1 MSQDP
6 NQAADVEA
14 IVEAFQAS
22 DCTELHIRFPG
33 FELHLSTDGR
43 TGGAGERSSEQPSP
57 SFQPQAPSS
66 PAAAMASPPPAVSS
80 DGGRLDGYTV
90 VRAPYLGVFYR
101 GPKPGDPPYVEVG
114 QAVQAESDVCLVEV
128 MKLFTAVRAGVAGR
142 IARVLAQDGAMVEA
156 DQPLFAI
163 SPDA

>member
-1 MSQDP
+1 MTYDP
-6 NQAADVEA
+6 RQAADIEA

-22 DCTELHIRFPG
+22 DCTEIHIRFPG

-43 TGGAGERSSEQPSP
+43 TDIVSESP
-57 SFQPQAPSS
+57 SAEPATPSGQPQAL
-66 PAAAMASPPPAVSS
+66 AAATAPPSTSGDADSG
-80 DGGRLDGYTV
+80 DLDGYAI

-101 GPKPGDPPYVEVG
+101 APKPGDPPYVDVG
-114 QAVQAESDVCLVEV
+114 QAVQAETEVCLVEV
-128 MKLFTAVRAGVAGR
+128 MKLFTAVRAAVAGKVV
-142 IARVLAQDGAMVEA
+142 RVLAQDGAMVEA